1 MRNLQVLV
9 ILSVIL
15 CLLCAGIPSSA
26 GTFKD
31 RDGATHSWDIDDGHT
46 LVWENAPYM
55 PFAVIFEPRYLT
67 SAQTDENWTADE
79 QDIQAF
85 KLAGIT
91 DILLKPGKGVSVVPP
106 AALQRV
112 LDMLEANGLHY
123 GVEISNPVDAPI
135 IGYLVQPT
143 VNRVDG
149 ITASG
154 PVARDLPDAEA
165 AIYALCDART
175 GEVKEFGREVVAGG
189 QIKIPITVQTGES
202 HVMLFYPKKAVAGG
216 SLFNVW
222 NGFDGYRDRLALY
235 LAQIKFGKGLRFFAD
250 PFTEN
255 LGISGAVENLIPTST
270 LFRFEYATWLS
281 KKYSSPGDLNIAWVI
296 LKHDITSFDEAS
308 RLIPLWSEGRGA
320 PLIYDD
326 GMAKAYP
333 VDALKSAIW
342 ADFREFR
349 ASSVRSY
356 MDAMADL
363 LKRTAANVP
372 VVYTANGL
380 DPIFQPSGPIGYD
393 GLAAPGSDGAGL
405 VTAAGQALSLAEGS
419 SRKMWIISRLKPSG
433 AAYGKKQDL
442 FAAMNAAHDLGA
454 KGFLVSD
461 AQGGIEGANLV
472 SWLAEYAT
480 LSAGDKAYAGYK
492 PQAIYYPQN
501 VMSAKARRL
510 STGAWWLP
518 SLAVGRDLYLGKS
531 FAGYAITDMKR
542 LDSYVCVWSL
552 KGTQTIHLV
561 CDRAINVTSVSGSKT
576 EVKSKKG
583 RVEFPVGE
591 EPLFVRGMPED
602 QFLPVEV
609 VVEAI
614 RDFEA
619 AIARAE
625 QKRMDASDYKSKL
638 RDAQAMLNANQLML
652 CLDLV
657 HGATDEITHRMRG
670 LDIMPGAGLEK
681 STGK

>member
-15 CLLCAGIPSSA
+15 CLLCAGMPASA

-46 LVWENAPYM
+46 LVWEKSPYM

-91 DILLKPGKGVSVVPP
+91 DILLKPGKGVSAVPP

-123 GVEISNPVDAPI
+123 GVEISNPVDAPFV
-135 IGYLVQPT
+135 GYLIQPT

-149 ITASG
+149 IDASG
-154 PVARDLPDAEA
+154 PVAKDLPGAEV
-165 AIYALCDART
+165 AIYALCDAHT
-175 GEVKEFGREVVAGG
+175 GEVKEFGREVIAGA
-189 QIKIPITVQTGES
+189 QIKIPVTVRTGES

-222 NGFDGYRDRLALY
+222 NGFDGYRDRLTLY
-235 LAQIKFGKGLRFFAD
+235 LSQIKFGKGLRFFAD

-255 LGISGAVENLIPTST
+255 FGISGEVENLIPTST

-281 KKYSSPGDLNIAWVI
+281 KKYSSPGDLNIAWGI

-308 RLIPLWSEGRGA
+308 RLIPLWNEGRGA

-342 ADFREFR
+342 SDFREFR
-349 ASSVRSY
+349 AASVRTY
-356 MDAMADL
+356 MDAMADV
-363 LKRTAANVP
+363 LKRTAADVP
-372 VVYTANGL
+372 VIYTANGL
-380 DPIFQPSGPIGYD
+380 DSIYQPSGAIGYD

-405 VTAAGQALSLAEGS
+405 VLAAGHALSLAEGS
-419 SRKMWIISRLKPSG
+419 SRKMWIVSRLKPSG
-433 AAYGKKQDL
+433 AAYPKKQDL
-442 FAAMNAAHDLGA
+442 FTALNGAHNLGA
-454 KGFLVSD
+454 KGVLVSD
-461 AQGGIEGANLV
+461 AQGVEGANLI
-472 SWLAEYAT
+472 SWLAEYAS
-480 LSAGDKAYAGYK
+480 LSAGDKVYAAYQ
-492 PQAIYYPQN
+492 PHAIYYPQN
-501 VMSAKARRL
+501 AMRAVARRL
-510 STGAWWLP
+510 SNGSWWLP
-518 SLAVGRDLYLGKS
+518 SLAVGNDLYLGKS
-531 FAGYAITDMKR
+531 FAGYSINDSKR
-542 LDSYVCVWSL
+542 LDAYVCIWSL
-552 KGTQTIHLV
+552 KGTQVIHLV
-561 CDRAINVTSVSGSKT
+561 TDRAITVTNASDVRT

-583 RVEFPVGE
+583 RVEYPVTE
-591 EPLFVRGMPED
+591 EPVFIRGIPEE

-609 VVEAI
+609 VAEAI
-614 RDFEA
+614 QDLQN

-625 QKRMDASDYKSKL
+625 QKRMDTSDYKTKL
-638 RDAQAMLNANQLML
+638 RDAQAMPNANQLML
-652 CLDLV
+652 SLDLV
-657 HGATDEITHRMRG
+657 HGAADEIAHRMRG

-681 STGK
+681 PTGK